1 MSLITPDFG
10 LLFWMT
16 VVFAIVFFILA
27 KFGFPII
34 TGMVEKRS
42 ERINESIA
50 KAKEA
55 EARLEGL
62 AEEHKRMIEEAR
74 AEQSRILKEAAQSRD
89 TMLADARNQAREES
103 SRILAD
109 AKLQIAA
116 ERESALRDIRKEVA
130 MLSVSVAE
138 KVIRKDLSSDASQR
152 ELIDRLVD
160 EISKGDKPEVNS

>member
-50 KAKEA
+50 KAREA

-62 AEEHKRMIEEAR
+62 AEEHKRMVEEAR
-74 AEQSRILKEAAQSRD
+74 QEQNRILKEAAQSRD
-89 TMLADARNQAREES
+89 SMLADARAQARDEA

-130 MLSVSVAE
+130 VLSVNIAE
-138 KVIRKDLSSDASQR
+138 KVIRKDLQSDASQR

-160 EISKGDKPEVNS
+160 EISKADKPEVNS